1 MNSHTNLNIS
11 IRNVKFVN
19 PQLSSCDIYVMS
31 KEEEANGTYFSE
43 EVIIKALPSI
53 IGIPIVAEYSEEIED
68 FKGHGGEFDKDLQFK
83 HTTKPYGFIPE
94 STEIEWV
101 TTIKGEKYIVLRNCV
116 LWTGRYKEV
125 LSVIEEGKSQSME
138 IIINEGHWD
147 DEMDCYMVDDF
158 IFSALCILGDYTT
171 PAFSGAK
178 IIKGSS
184 NFENDTFKMEFAKML
199 EEIKD
204 VFKGSEKME
213 EVIETNI
220 VSTDETPTEEI
231 FEEVVVTEE
240 TVTEEAT
247 TEETVE
253 TVEEAE
259 EVFEEVVVT
268 EETVE
273 VIEEVI
279 EESVEEAIQESTED
293 TSEFSEEQEF
303 DYKLA
308 YENLLVEFESF
319 KTQNVTYENE
329 LSELREYKSTNEKL
343 KHEAK
348 ANEIFE
354 KFELSTDEVSHLDLA
369 KYSLEEIEEKC
380 YAIIGKKLAS
390 KSINFSQEKNIY
402 KLNNSEQKSDDV
414 YGEIFSK
421 YKK

>member
-11 IRNVKFVN
+11 IRNVRFVN

-43 EVIIKALPSI
+43 EVIIKALPTI

-94 STEIEWV
+94 STEVEWV
-101 TTIKGEKYIVLRNCV
+101 TTIKSEKYIVLRNCV

-147 DEMDCYMVDDF
+147 DEMDCYIVDDF

-213 EVIETNI
+213 EVIENSV
-220 VSTDETPTEEI
+220 VSTDEAVTEEA

-240 TVTEEAT
+240 TV
-247 TEETVE
+247 
-253 TVEEAE
+253 AE
-259 EVFEEVVVT
+259 EMVEADELSEEIVEEVVAT

-273 VIEEVI
+273 VIEEV
-279 EESVEEAIQESTED
+279 VEEVVQESTD
-293 TSEFSEEQEF
+293 TSEFSEEQKQEEF

-329 LSELREYKSTNEKL
+329 LSELREYKSINEKL

-354 KFELSTDEVSHLDLA
+354 KFELSTEEVSHLDLA
-369 KYSLEEIEEKC
+369 KYSLDEIEEKC

>member
-11 IRNVKFVN
+11 IRNIKFVN

-31 KEEEANGTYFSE
+31 KEEEANSTYFSE
-43 EVIIKALPSI
+43 EVIIKALPTI

-94 STEIEWV
+94 STEVEWV
-101 TTIKGEKYIVLRNCV
+101 TTIKSEKYIVLRNCV

-138 IIINEGHWD
+138 IVINESHWD
-147 DEMDCYMVDDF
+147 KEMDCYIVDDF
-158 IFSALCILGDYTT
+158 IFSALCILGDYAT

-213 EVIETNI
+213 EVVENSV
-220 VSTDETPTEEI
+220 VSTDETIT
-231 FEEVVVTEE
+231 
-240 TVTEEAT
+240 
-247 TEETVE
+247 
-253 TVEEAE
+253 E

-268 EETVE
+268 EEDVAEEVVEADEVSEEIVEEVIATEETVE

-279 EESVEEAIQESTED
+279 QESTD
-293 TSEFSEEQEF
+293 TSEFSEKQEEF

-308 YENLLVEFESF
+308 YENLLVEFEGF
-319 KTQNVTYENE
+319 KTQNETYENE
-329 LSELREYKSTNEKL
+329 LSELREYKTTNEKL

-354 KFELSTDEVSHLDLA
+354 KFELSKEEVNHLDLTS
-369 KYSLEEIEEKC
+369 YSLEEIEEKC

-390 KSINFSQEKNIY
+390 KTMKFSQEKNIY
-402 KLNNSEQKSDDV
+402 KLDNTETVKSDDV